1 MLIRRGQVGN
11 EDSRKDRAQGAALL
25 QLGKVMEKGSASKDR
40 RIKDKFKDAQGRTKK
55 ATVPDLVFKTNKKV
69 SENQTLTWNA
79 IQTLQGRR
87 KLLGDAEFN
96 EQAMKFL
103 QKDAFGRGLRL
114 RRDELENIYGLF
126 NLNDKKAL
134 NRTGS
139 ITVKP
144 GADKNVW
151 WAGRNPDGTDKFSAS
166 PTKERGIAVLD
177 MWFRQGGTD
186 GYRGRDG
193 RVRSPMSYDV
203 EHVRPLSKGGK
214 DVPSN
219 WILGTSGINR
229 NRQEKEL
236 GKWIDNLPKTRA
248 EYKEYVNERVT
259 KKNKDKMRTEILK
272 SVSPDKYTPAE
283 IASKSATDLS
293 KIFAKEGASGLYL
306 FKGGWE
312 SAKSGGDG
320 RGGSNPPP
328 PPIAKAL
335 GLALQAN
342 PAAGNKLASDVRNLW
357 NNEIQSGG
365 GATLGK
371 IKNLLQNSLTKEQYE
386 LIAPEFKKYEASNA
400 RLFG

>member
-1 MLIRRGQVGN
+1 
-11 EDSRKDRAQGAALL
+11 
-25 QLGKVMEKGSASKDR
+25 
-40 RIKDKFKDAQGRTKK
+40 
-55 ATVPDLVFKTNKKV
+55 LVFKTNKKTA
-69 SENQTLTWNA
+69 ENQTLSWDA
-79 IQTLQGRR
+79 VQALKSRR
-87 KLLGDAEFN
+87 KLLGDSEFN

-114 RRDELENIYGLF
+114 RRDELESIYNLF
-126 NLNDKKAL
+126 TSDDKKAL
-134 NRTGS
+134 DRTGS
-139 ITVKP
+139 LTTKP

-151 WAGRNPDGTDKFSAS
+151 WAGKNPDGTDKFTSG

-193 RVRSPMSYDV
+193 KVRSPMSYDV
-203 EHVRPLSKGGK
+203 EHVRPVSQGGK

-236 GKWIDNLPKTRA
+236 GKWIDNLPKTRE
-248 EYKEYVNERVT
+248 EYRGYL
-259 KKNKDKMRTEILK
+259 KNRKTEQVRDQMRTEILK

-283 IASKSATDLS
+283 IASKSAKDLS

-371 IKNLLQNSLTKEQYE
+371 IKNLLQNSLTKEQYD
-386 LIAPEFKKYEASNA
+386 LIAPEFIKYEKANT